1 MKEVV
6 AYVARCH
13 GYSERRACSL
23 TRQHRSTQR
32 KPSTRDPRLEIRQ
45 RMHEIART
53 RIRYGYRRVHIMLR
67 RDGWAVGRNLVW
79 RLYREEGLALRSKR
93 PRRRKM
99 VVHREV
105 RCVPKHANEAW
116 SLDFVHDQLSS
127 GTKFRALTVVDVFSR
142 EGLAIEVGQRLKG
155 EHVVEVLN
163 RLVRQRG
170 APKYLFADN
179 GAEFTGHLVDLWAY
193 HHGVRIDFSRPGK
206 PTDNAFIE
214 TFNGSLRDEC
224 LNLHWFETI
233 GEAKAQIEAWRRDY
247 NESRPHMALGHRTPQ
262 EYLLQIGPS
271 RSSKGQTAVDG

>member
-1 MKEVV
+1 MKDVV
-6 AYVARCH
+6 AYVIGHH

-32 KPSTRDPRLEIRQ
+32 KPCRRDPRLEIRQ
-45 RMHEIART
+45 RMHEIAAT
-53 RIRYGYRRVHIMLR
+53 RIRFGYRREHIMLR
-67 RDGWAVGRNLVW
+67 RDGWMVGRNLVW
-79 RLYREEGLALRSKR
+79 RLYREEGLALRTKR

-99 VVHREV
+99 VVHREA
-105 RCVPKHANEAW
+105 RCVPKCPNEAW
-116 SLDFVHDQLSS
+116 SLDFVHDQLSN
-127 GTKFRALTVVDVFSR
+127 GQKFRALTVVDVFSR
-142 EGLAIEVGQRLKG
+142 EGLAIVVGQGLRG

-163 RLVRQRG
+163 RIVRQRG

-193 HHGVRIDFSRPGK
+193 HHGTRIDFSRPGR

-224 LNLHWFETI
+224 LNLHWFATVA
-233 GEAKAQIEAWRRDY
+233 EAKAVIEAWRKDY

-262 EYLLQIGPS
+262 EYLLRTSPS
-271 RSSKGQTAVDG
+271 GSAKDPQAVEG

>member
-6 AYVARCH
+6 AYVTACH
-13 GYSERRACSL
+13 GYSERRACAL

-32 KPSTRDPRLEIRQ
+32 KPSTRDPRLAIRQ
-45 RMHEIART
+45 RMHEIVRT
-53 RIRYGYRRVHIMLR
+53 RLRYGYRRVHVMLKR
-67 RDGWAVGRNLVW
+67 AGWSVGRNLVY
-79 RLYREEGLALRSKR
+79 RLYREEGLALRAKR

-99 VVHREV
+99 AVHRQA
-105 RCVPKHANEAW
+105 RCLPKRPNEAW
-116 SLDFVHDQLSS
+116 SLDFIHDQLSN
-127 GTKFRALTVVDVFSR
+127 GQKFRALTVVDVFSR
-142 EGLAIEVGQRLKG
+142 EGLAIDVGQRLRG
-155 EHVVEVLN
+155 ENVVETLN

-233 GEAKAQIEAWRRDY
+233 AEARLLIEAWRIEY
-247 NESRPHMALGHRTPQ
+247 NESRPHMALGNQTPLEYRLRTDHLEQ
-262 EYLLQIGPS
+262 T
-271 RSSKGQTAVDG
+271 KTQTAVEN